1 MRWWVLV
8 VGLIGL
14 VGPAACSSGGGGP
27 REERALPERITV
39 TSPAFDAGAAIPRR
53 FTCEG
58 ENVSPPLAWSG
69 VAAGTA
75 EVALVVD
82 DPDAP
87 RGTYVHWIVVGL
99 DPASTE
105 LAEAAVPPGA
115 RQVRNSAG
123 KAAYTGPC
131 PPGGAAHH
139 YRFTVYALQR
149 TADLGG
155 DTSPEAAIQ
164 AIEAAATARG
174 RLVGTFGRPS

>member
-1 MRWWVLV
+1 M
-8 VGLIGL
+8 IGL
-14 VGPAACSSGGGGP
+14 LGLAACSSGGGGP
-27 REERALPERITV
+27 REERALPERIVV
-39 TSPAFDAGAAIPRR
+39 TSPAFAAGTAIPRR

-87 RGTYVHWIVVGL
+87 RGTYVHWIVIGL
-99 DPASTE
+99 DRATTK
-105 LAEAAVPPGA
+105 LAEGMVPPGA

-131 PPGGAAHH
+131 PPGGSPHH
-139 YRFTVYALQR
+139 YRFTIYALQR
-149 TADLGG
+149 KAEVDGEA
-155 DTSPEAAIQ
+155 SPEAAIA

-174 RLVGTFGRPS
+174 RLVGTYGR